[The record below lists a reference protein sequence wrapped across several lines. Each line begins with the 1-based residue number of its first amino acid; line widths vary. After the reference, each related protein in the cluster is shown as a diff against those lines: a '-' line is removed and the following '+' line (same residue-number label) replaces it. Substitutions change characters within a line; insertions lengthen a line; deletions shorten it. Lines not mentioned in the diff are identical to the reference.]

1 MPNLLSYF
9 APARA
14 QSGGL
19 LATVWGRRVAFF
31 LLYMTEGIPFGFTAT
46 AVTTQMRREGLGPA
60 EIGVFIAGLYF
71 PWAWKWVA
79 GPVVD
84 LVYSERLGRRR
95 AWIVGCQVMMVAT
108 LLVAWQIDFSTK
120 LRIFTLVILTHNIF
134 AAVQDVAIDALAV
147 GTLPKEE
154 RGLVNGLMFA
164 GSYLGQTVGGAGVL
178 FLAAWVGGFNMT
190 FPFVCGA
197 LLVVTFLVS
206 IRLREP
212 RRAIPVDDAGVAATA
227 PKAELVLKAIGI
239 YVLTAL
245 KAMFGSVRAA
255 AGLIFALLPAGAY
268 GLSLT
273 LQTNLAVEFGMPDER
288 IALLAMFTT
297 IIAAAGCIAGG
308 WLSDRVGRRRA
319 VATYVVLT
327 AIPTFAFAWYMQQRG
342 WIWPIDTTAA
352 TRPTA
357 AGGLLAAFWTAC
369 LVYAFFQG
377 LIYGGRTAMFM
388 DLCNP
393 AVAATQFTA
402 YMAVMNLVLSWS
414 AAWQGYAAE
423 RFGYPIALTLDAS
436 IGLVC
441 LVALPFMTPPK
452 AVEEP
457 EPPKAAFEVL

>member
-1 MPNLLSYF
+1 MRNPLSYF
-9 APARA
+9 AASPARH
-14 QSGGL
+14 GGL

-60 EIGVFIAGLYF
+60 QIGVFIAGLYF
-71 PWAWKWVA
+71 PWAWKWLA

-84 LVYSERLGRRR
+84 LVYSDRLGRRR
-95 AWIVGCQVMMVAT
+95 AWIVACQLMMAAT
-108 LLVAWQIDFSTK
+108 LLIAWQIDFSTK

-178 FLAAWVGGFNMT
+178 FLAAWIGFNTT

-197 LLVVTFLVS
+197 LLLVTFFVS

-212 RRAIPVDDAGVAATA
+212 REAIPVDEVVEGSKAVRVAKEVST
-227 PKAELVLKAIGI
+227 
-239 YVLTAL
+239 YVLTAV

-255 AGLIFALLPAGAY
+255 AGLAFALLPAGAY

-288 IALLAMFTT
+288 VALLAMFTT
-297 IIAAAGCIAGG
+297 IIAASGCIAGG
-308 WLSDRVGRRRA
+308 WLSDRLGRRRA

-327 AIPTFAFAWYMQQRG
+327 AIPTLAFAWYMQQRG

-352 TRPTA
+352 SRPVA

-423 RFGYPIALTLDAS
+423 RFGYPIALTLDAT

-452 AVEEP
+452 HVEEP
-457 EPPKAAFEVL
+457 EPP

>member
-1 MPNLLSYF
+1 M
-9 APARA
+9 RD
-14 QSGGL
+14 L
-19 LATVWGRRVAFF
+19 LASVWGRRIAFF

-46 AVTTQMRREGLGPA
+46 AVTTQMRRQGIGPA

-71 PWAWKWVA
+71 PWAWKWAA
-79 GPVVD
+79 GPLVD
-84 LVYSERLGRRR
+84 LVYSDRLGRRR
-95 AWIVGCQVMMVAT
+95 AWIVGCQVMMAAT
-108 LLVAWQIDFSTK
+108 LLVAWQIDFATK
-120 LRIFTLVILTHNIF
+120 LRVFTLVILTHNIF

-178 FLAAWVGGFNMT
+178 FLTSALVKSGMIASSGSAFNAT
-190 FPFVCGA
+190 FPFVCVA
-197 LLVVTFLVS
+197 LLAVTFLVS
-206 IRLREP
+206 IRLREA
-212 RRAIPVDDAGVAATA
+212 RRAMPVDEMEVAATA
-227 PKAELVLKAIGI
+227 PKALLVLNAVGT
-239 YVLTAL
+239 YLLTAL

-255 AGLIFALLPAGAY
+255 AGLVFALLPAGAY

-288 IALLAMFTT
+288 VALLAMFTT

-308 WLSDRVGRRRA
+308 WLSDRLGRRRA
-319 VATYVVLT
+319 VAGYVVLT
-327 AIPTFAFAWYMQQRG
+327 AIPTLAFAWYMQQRG
-342 WIWPIDTTAA
+342 WIMPIDTTAA
-352 TRPTA
+352 SRPVA

-423 RFGYPIALTLDAS
+423 RFGYPIALTLDAT

-441 LVALPFMTPPK
+441 LIALPFITPSKP
-452 AVEEP
+452 VEES